1 VDGDA
6 LIAGLDTDVTNGTL
20 TLNANG
26 SFSYTP
32 TADFN
37 GFDSFAYFSNDGS
50 ADSNTVTVSI
60 TVTPV
65 NDPPVAVDDSD
76 NTSED
81 TPVTIDVLFND
92 NDPVEGNTLTVNSVT
107 DPPYGT
113 ASNNG
118 SNVTYTPDG
127 NYAGSDVFSYT
138 VIDAQGGTDNASV
151 TVTVNPVND
160 PPVAADDSSGI
171 ATSEDTPVTV
181 DVLANDNDPVEGN
194 TLSVASVTDPPNGTA
209 VNNGSDVT
217 YTPDAHFF
225 GFDTFSY
232 TVMDASGGTDTAAVI
247 VTVNSVNDAP
257 VAIPDSATVEEGG
270 TVTVLDSAA
279 ASVLNNDSDVDGDS
293 LNALLDLD
301 VTNGTLTL
309 NADGSFSYTPTV
321 DFNGSDSF
329 TYYANDGSAD
339 SNTVTVSITVN
350 PVNDPPVAKGDNFY
364 PTEDIPCTVNVL
376 QNDSDVDG
384 DDLTVISVTQ
394 GTHGTVTNNI
404 NDVSYDPDLNYHGD
418 DEFTYTISDGMGG
431 SDIATVTISVISA
444 NDVPM
449 ASTDAYSTDEDS
461 TLSVNAPGVL
471 SNDSDVDGDA
481 LSALLNTDVTN
492 GTLTLNANGSFSYT
506 PTTDFNGAD
515 FFIYHANDGSA
526 DSNTVTVT
534 LSVDPVNDPPVAAD
548 DSSGIGTSED
558 TPVTIDVLA
567 NDNDPVEG
575 NTLSV
580 ASVTD
585 PPNGTAVN
593 NGTDVTYTPD
603 GNYAGSDVFSYT
615 VIDAQGGTD
624 NASVTVTVNPVNDP
638 PVAADD
644 SGYATSEDL
653 PVTIDVLANDTDVD
667 GDALAVNSVSQGTN
681 GTVTN
686 NGTNVTYTP
695 DPDFSGADSFTYTIS
710 DGNGGID
717 TASVSAT
724 VDPVIASILLVDD
737 DSGTNN
743 RVGDKYT
750 YPEAP
755 VDVDH
760 IYKSDLQNIQ
770 MAYDVYSV
778 QGQFTDGPDLTTLN
792 NYPVVI
798 WFAGRAPYYWGT
810 PHQALTSIDQTNLM
824 AYLDSGGRLFLSGED
839 ILYELTDYA
848 WGWTT
853 VSNTLFN
860 SYMGVLS
867 VSDGVANAVSTI
879 GVTGDPVSSGL
890 RLTGSDSNSNG
901 EVDNFDEFDPVEIVE
916 MGNSIWDS
924 LAAAPS
930 GYGTLSLVP
939 TSSDFSPAAFS
950 GTYEITFMDD
960 DILEFDNHSFWGYT
974 DGLINPYVFY
984 YWYEAIDGPEP
995 NHFFKLYIDENAYE
1009 FFEVWGVNYPAWPD
1023 LLNSSG
1029 LPAYTHTLFVDGD
1042 GNMAATRSEQGTW
1055 KTIFL
1060 AFPYEGL
1067 GPESDR
1073 RIFLENSIIWL
1084 SQ

>member
-1 VDGDA
+1 
-6 LIAGLDTDVTNGTL
+6 
-20 TLNANG
+20 
-26 SFSYTP
+26 
-32 TADFN
+32 
-37 GFDSFAYFSNDGS
+37 
-50 ADSNTVTVSI
+50 
-60 TVTPV
+60 
-65 NDPPVAVDDSD
+65 
-76 NTSED
+76 
-81 TPVTIDVLFND
+81 
-92 NDPVEGNTLTVNSVT
+92 
-107 DPPYGT
+107 
-113 ASNNG
+113 
-118 SNVTYTPDG
+118 
-127 NYAGSDVFSYT
+127 
-138 VIDAQGGTDNASV
+138 
-151 TVTVNPVND
+151 
-160 PPVAADDSSGI
+160 
-171 ATSEDTPVTV
+171 
-181 DVLANDNDPVEGN
+181 
-194 TLSVASVTDPPNGTA
+194 
-209 VNNGSDVT
+209 
-217 YTPDAHFF
+217 
-225 GFDTFSY
+225 
-232 TVMDASGGTDTAAVI
+232 
-247 VTVNSVNDAP
+247 
-257 VAIPDSATVEEGG
+257 
-270 TVTVLDSAA
+270 
-279 ASVLNNDSDVDGDS
+279 
-293 LNALLDLD
+293 
-301 VTNGTLTL
+301 
-309 NADGSFSYTPTV
+309 
-321 DFNGSDSF
+321 
-329 TYYANDGSAD
+329 
-339 SNTVTVSITVN
+339 
-350 PVNDPPVAKGDNFY
+350 
-364 PTEDIPCTVNVL
+364 
-376 QNDSDVDG
+376 
-384 DDLTVISVTQ
+384 
-394 GTHGTVTNNI
+394 
-404 NDVSYDPDLNYHGD
+404 
-418 DEFTYTISDGMGG
+418 
-431 SDIATVTISVISA
+431 
-444 NDVPM
+444 
-449 ASTDAYSTDEDS
+449 
-461 TLSVNAPGVL
+461 
-471 SNDSDVDGDA
+471 
-481 LSALLNTDVTN
+481 
-492 GTLTLNANGSFSYT
+492 
-506 PTTDFNGAD
+506 
-515 FFIYHANDGSA
+515 
-526 DSNTVTVT
+526 
-534 LSVDPVNDPPVAAD
+534 
-548 DSSGIGTSED
+548 
-558 TPVTIDVLA
+558 
-567 NDNDPVEG
+567 
-575 NTLSV
+575 
-580 ASVTD
+580 
-585 PPNGTAVN
+585 
-593 NGTDVTYTPD
+593 
-603 GNYAGSDVFSYT
+603 
-615 VIDAQGGTD
+615 
-624 NASVTVTVNPVNDP
+624 
-638 PVAADD
+638 
-644 SGYATSEDL
+644 
-653 PVTIDVLANDTDVD
+653 
-667 GDALAVNSVSQGTN
+667 
-681 GTVTN
+681 
-686 NGTNVTYTP
+686 
-695 DPDFSGADSFTYTIS
+695 
-710 DGNGGID
+710 
-717 TASVSAT
+717 
-724 VDPVIASILLVDD
+724 VDD

-960 DILEFDNHSFWGYT
+960 DILEFDNHSFWGYS